1 MVLLHTNKDRRIP
14 WAGPLGATV
23 LALLAGC
30 GRYELTFNE
39 QPIRSPAKLATD
51 YEIPDPAL
59 RDCIAQ
65 TISDQRIDR
74 IERLQRLTCSNAGI
88 TSVTGIDSFVGLEIL
103 GLGNNALTT
112 ITPLLALPSLVQLDL
127 SGNPGLE
134 CSGLEPLTA
143 RGLAMKL
150 PEHCQ

>member
-1 MVLLHTNKDRRIP
+1 MVSHQTNKTRRSP
-14 WAGPLGATV
+14 WAGPLGVSV

-39 QPIRSPAKLATD
+39 QPIHSPAKLVTD

-59 RDCIAQ
+59 RDCVAQ
-65 TISDQRIDR
+65 TISDQRVDR
-74 IERLQRLTCSNAGI
+74 IERLHRLTCSNAGI
-88 TSVTGIDSFVGLEIL
+88 TEVTGIDTFVGLEIL

-112 ITPLLALPSLVQLDL
+112 VAPLLALPSLAQLDL

-143 RGLAMKL
+143 RGITMKL
-150 PEHCQ
+150 PEHCR

>member
-1 MVLLHTNKDRRIP
+1 MVLQQTNKIRRTP
-14 WAGPLGATV
+14 WAGPLGVTV
-23 LALLAGC
+23 LALMTGC

-39 QPIRSPAKLATD
+39 QPIHSPAKLVTD
-51 YEIPDPAL
+51 YEIPDRAL
-59 RDCIAQ
+59 RDCVAQ

-88 TSVTGIDSFVGLEIL
+88 TEVTGIDTFVGLEIL

-112 ITPLLALPSLVQLDL
+112 IAPLLALPSLVQLDL

-143 RGLAMKL
+143 RGITMKL
-150 PEHCQ
+150 PEHCR